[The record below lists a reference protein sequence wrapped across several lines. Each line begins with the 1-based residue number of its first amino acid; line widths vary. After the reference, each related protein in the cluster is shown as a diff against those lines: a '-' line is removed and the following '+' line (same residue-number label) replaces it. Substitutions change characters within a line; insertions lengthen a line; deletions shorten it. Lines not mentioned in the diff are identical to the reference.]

1 MQSTSNDQTNTT
13 ITGADPVEE
22 LAASAVAIR
31 GKSVS
36 GRTWKKTTKR
46 ASSQINVKPLRSSW
60 QKKVSEKERLK
71 QVKLHENLLKE
82 AVRQQ
87 KEVRKKKVVVSA
99 SRVFHSI
106 NFDCHQRKREPE
118 WKRGESEKKKTKKS
132 HLSCKW

>member
-87 KEVRKKKVVVSA
+87 KEEERA
-99 SRVFHSI
+99 RMEER
-106 NFDCHQRKREPE
+106 RKRKEE
-118 WKRGESEKKKTKKS
+118 NEKKSSVVQVIRDTKKIKRMS
-132 HLSCKW
+132 RKQLKQLEKR